1 MTPFNKPSDLILV
14 FTITNTNFVGA
25 GQTCLSANGSP
36 IGVSTIN
43 ADMICECID
52 HYQKQSVIP
61 GPINGLGTTVGF
73 GTTVTTV
80 VLTLQSAGSNNVVGL
95 ATTAFYG
102 DYSFGKIGLPVRVK
116 QKEFLATHGTSL
128 AGVST
133 NPIVRRKNPIKYLGY
148 IS

>member
-1 MTPFNKPSDLILV
+1 MDILI
-14 FTITNTNFVGA
+14 FVIGIIL
-25 GQTCLSANGSP
+25 CLTGIVGSFLP
-36 IGVSTIN
+36 
-43 ADMICECID
+43 
-52 HYQKQSVIP
+52 VIP

-116 QKEFLATHGTSL
+116 QKEILATHGTSL